1 MTDSKSRAAFMSKL
15 AAAGS
20 YPAILAIGFALHGAL
35 MAAGWSVVPAAYA
48 AVVAGAALITLHEL
62 ALPYRRE
69 WRPSAR
75 ETRADALFL
84 ATVQAGVPYLLS
96 LSLALYLSRSLEAA
110 GFNLPGFWPHA
121 WPVFLQAALML
132 ATADFLR
139 YWLHRAFHRFPFM
152 WAFHA
157 VHHSPHR
164 LYWLN
169 VGRFH
174 PLEKAVQYLADAL
187 PFVLLGVSPEVLS
200 AYLVFY
206 AINGFFQHSNCRVR
220 LGPLNYIV
228 AGPEL
233 HRWHHSAV
241 AAESG
246 SNFGNNLIVWDLLF
260 GTRWLPEDREVGP
273 LGLVN
278 RAYPQGFLAQMKTPF
293 IKGLDQGAEP
303 AGGAI

>member
-1 MTDSKSRAAFMSKL
+1 MTDSKSKAAFVSKL
-15 AAAGS
+15 VAAGS
-20 YPAILAIGFALHGAL
+20 YPAILAMGFALHGAL
-35 MAAGWSVVPAAYA
+35 TVAGWSVVPAAYA

-69 WRPSAR
+69 WRPSAG
-75 ETRADALFL
+75 EARADALFL

-96 LSLALYLSRSLEAA
+96 LSLALYLARGLEAA
-110 GFNLPGFWPHA
+110 GFNLVGFWPHA

-174 PLEKAVQYLADAL
+174 PLEKAIQYLADAL

-293 IKGLDQGAEP
+293 IKGLDQDAEP
-303 AGGAI
+303 AGGPI